1 VRLNL
6 SLWHSTYV
14 RSPQTAS
21 KPHGRGRLKTIC
33 TGASD
38 IRWRAA
44 YAPPIQNA
52 EHHKQHPDASKGR
65 CTLAHDILTTEPSR
79 LKFLASLLSLSA
91 HKVPLSLLLRQLP
104 SRTVS
109 NPLYFFSCC
118 AALAV
123 SFCRSSIDLFASLW
137 SPRSALTALSLSLAR
152 PSCHCP
158 LPSFCSFSCCCFSF
172 SASSGRA
179 SLSARAKRTL
189 VMRTVV

>member
-1 VRLNL
+1 MSDHRRQLANL
-6 SLWHSTYV
+6 MVEGDSRRFVPVHLTFVGEQRMHHQYRTQNITNNTQTRQKVVVHS
-14 RSPQTAS
+14 
-21 KPHGRGRLKTIC
+21 HMI
-33 TGASD
+33 
-38 IRWRAA
+38 
-44 YAPPIQNA
+44 
-52 EHHKQHPDASKGR
+52 
-65 CTLAHDILTTEPSR
+65 ILTTEPSR

-123 SFCRSSIDLFASLW
+123 SFCRSWIDLFASLW